1 MSSHTLLLK
10 NGRIFDGTTDHLREG
25 LEVLVEGTRIKEVAE
40 RPIRAAGAT
49 VIDLGGRTLMPGLI
63 DAHFHAYAT
72 SLDLG
77 KACAVPLSLH
87 ALEAHVLL
95 EQSLARGFTTVR
107 DAAGADVGLA
117 LATERGLI
125 KGPRIFYS
133 GRALTQT
140 GGHGDMRSATHI
152 DPCAC
157 AQTAHT
163 MGCVVDG
170 VDEVRKAAR
179 EELRKGAHQIKIF
192 VSGGISSPG
201 DPVWMRQFTDEEI
214 RAAVEEAAS
223 RRTYVLAHAYTAE
236 SISRAVR
243 CGVRSIEHGNL
254 IDRAA
259 AEIVR
264 DHDAFVVPTL
274 VTYEANHRFGA
285 AAGAPAFM
293 LAKLDEVR
301 LAGLDALALLVEVG
315 VKIGF
320 GTDLLGELHQYQ
332 SDEFTIRARVQKPVD
347 ILRSATSIN
356 AALVQRSNELGVVRA
371 GALAD
376 LIVVDGDPLT
386 DISVLCGQG
395 ERIPLVMKAGEIL
408 KRTAL

>member
-1 MSSHTLLLK
+1 M
-10 NGRIFDGTTDHLREG
+10 FDGTSDHLRDG
-25 LEVLVEGTRIKEVAE
+25 LEIHVEGTRIKEVAE
-40 RPIRAAGAT
+40 KPLRVAGAT

-95 EQSLARGFTTVR
+95 EQALARGFTTVR

-117 LATERGLI
+117 IATERGLI

-140 GGHGDMRSATHI
+140 GGHGDMRSPTHFE
-152 DPCAC
+152 PCSC
-157 AQTAHT
+157 AQIGNT

-192 VSGGISSPG
+192 VSGGISSPS
-201 DPVWMRQFTDEEI
+201 DPVWMRQFTDDEI
-214 RAAVEEAAS
+214 RAAVDEAAS

-236 SISRAVR
+236 SIARAVR

-259 AEIVR
+259 AEVVR
-264 DHDAFVVPTL
+264 DHNAFVVPTL

-285 AAGAPAFM
+285 EAGAPAFM
-293 LAKLDEVR
+293 LEKLDEVR
-301 LAGLDALALLVEVG
+301 LAGLDALALLIDVG

-320 GTDLLGELHQYQ
+320 GTDLLGQLHRYQ
-332 SDEFTIRARVQKPVD
+332 SDEFTIRARVQKPAD

-371 GALAD
+371 GAIAD
-376 LIVVDGDPLT
+376 LIVVDGDPIADIAVLT
-386 DISVLCGQG
+386 GQG
-395 ERIPLVMKAGEIL
+395 ERIPLVMKAGEIM
-408 KRTAL
+408 KRAAF

>member
-1 MSSHTLLLK
+1 MSSDALIFR
-10 NGRIFDGTTDHLREG
+10 NGRVFDGSSEDLQGG
-25 LEVLVEGTRIKEVAE
+25 LEVLVEGGRIKEVSN
-40 RPIRAAGAT
+40 RPLRLGGAT
-49 VIDLGGRTLMPGLI
+49 VVDLGGRTLMPGLI

-72 SLDLG
+72 HVDLA
-77 KACAVPLSLH
+77 KAGAAPLSLH

-95 EQSLARGFTTVR
+95 EESLQRGFTTVR

-140 GGHGDMRSATHI
+140 GGHGDLRAPTHI
-152 DPCAC
+152 EPCAC
-157 AQTAHT
+157 AQTGG
-163 MGCVVDG
+163 MLGCVVDG
-170 VDEVRKAAR
+170 VDAVRKAAR

-192 VSGGISSPG
+192 VSGGISSPS

-236 SISRAVR
+236 SIARAVK

-254 IDRAA
+254 INRAA
-259 AEIVR
+259 AEQVKA
-264 DHDAFVVPTL
+264 HNAYVVPTL
-274 VTYEANHRFGA
+274 VTYEANHRHGA
-285 AAGAPAFM
+285 AAGAPSFM
-293 LAKLDEVR
+293 LEKLDEVR
-301 LAGLDALALLVEVG
+301 LAGLEALSLLMDVG
-315 VKIGF
+315 VRIGF
-320 GTDLLGELHQYQ
+320 GTDLLGPLHRFQ
-332 SDEFTIRARVQKPVD
+332 SDEFTIRAQVQKPID
-347 ILRSATSIN
+347 ILRSATSVN
-356 AALVQRSNELGVVRA
+356 AALLQRPNELGTIRA
-371 GALAD
+371 GAIAD
-376 LIVVDGDPLT
+376 LIVVDGDPLA
-386 DISVLCGQG
+386 DLAVLGGQG

>member
-1 MSSHTLLLK
+1 
-10 NGRIFDGTTDHLREG
+10 
-25 LEVLVEGTRIKEVAE
+25 
-40 RPIRAAGAT
+40 
-49 VIDLGGRTLMPGLI
+49 MPGPI

-72 SLDLG
+72 SFDLG
-77 KACAVPLSLH
+77 KACVVPLSLH

-125 KGPRIFYS
+125 RGPRIFYS

-140 GGHGDMRSATHI
+140 GGHGDMRSPTHFEA
-152 DPCAC
+152 CSC
-157 AQTAHT
+157 AQIANT

-192 VSGGISSPG
+192 VSGGISSPS
-201 DPVWMRQFTDEEI
+201 DPIWMRQFTDEEI
-214 RAAVEEAAS
+214 RAAVDEAAS
-223 RRTYVLAHAYTAE
+223 RRSYVLAHAFTAA

-259 AEIVR
+259 AEVVR
-264 DHDAFVVPTL
+264 DHNAFVVPTL

-285 AAGAPAFM
+285 EAGAPAFM
-293 LAKLDEVR
+293 LEKLDEVR

-320 GTDLLGELHQYQ
+320 GTDLLGALHRYQ

-356 AALVQRSNELGVVRA
+356 AALVQRRNELGAVRA

-376 LIVVDGDPLT
+376 LIAVDGDPLK
-386 DISVLCGQG
+386 DIAVLTGQG
-395 ERIPLVMKAGEIL
+395 ERIPLVMKAGEIIE
-408 KRTAL
+408 RVAL

>member
-1 MSSHTLLLK
+1 MTAPTFIFR
-10 NGRIFDGTTDHLREG
+10 NGRVFDGTSEQLRDG
-25 LEVLVEGTRIKEVAE
+25 LEVLVEGGRIKDVAE
-40 RPIRAAGAT
+40 RPLRSSGAT

-72 SLDLG
+72 HVDLA
-77 KACAVPLSLH
+77 KAGAVPLSLH

-95 EQSLARGFTTVR
+95 EQSLERGFTTVR

-117 LATERGLI
+117 VATERGLI

-140 GGHGDMRSATHI
+140 GGHGDLRGAMHI
-152 DPCAC
+152 EACAC
-157 AQTAHT
+157 AQLGGV

-170 VDEVRKAAR
+170 VDAVRKAAR

-192 VSGGISSPG
+192 VSGGISSPS

-214 RAAVEEAAS
+214 RAAVDEAAS
-223 RRTYVLAHAYTAE
+223 RRTYVLAHAYTAD
-236 SISRAVR
+236 SIARAVR

-254 IDRAA
+254 INRAA
-259 AEIVR
+259 AEVVR
-264 DHDAFVVPTL
+264 EHNAFVVPTL
-274 VTYEANHRFGA
+274 VTYEANHRHGA

-293 LAKLDEVR
+293 LEKLDEVR
-301 LAGLDALALLVEVG
+301 LAGLDALALLEEVG

-320 GTDLLGELHQYQ
+320 GTDLLGPLHRFQ
-332 SDEFTIRARVQKPVD
+332 SDEFTIRAQVQKTAD

-356 AALVQRSNELGVVRA
+356 AALLQRPNELGVVKP
-371 GALAD
+371 GAIAD
-376 LIVVDGDPLT
+376 LIVVDGDPLS
-386 DISVLCGQG
+386 DIAVLTGQG

-408 KRTAL
+408 KRTSI